1 MSNIYIISICTWEAV
16 IQIYTFGIDSPRDR
30 PLKEEVWAEKG
41 GRFNKF
47 T

>member
-1 MSNIYIISICTWEAV
+1 V